1 MKFDDSI
8 QVKGEFH
15 LKVYHRDG
23 RLLEEYTEKNLVVTL
38 GRTNLSK
45 LLGGS
50 VTGRSVSQ
58 IAFGEDG
65 TAPSAGDTS
74 LTNSYAKSVDSVT
87 YPDSTSVQFGWSLA
101 TGEANGKNIQEFGLL
116 SSNND
121 LFARRT
127 RATISKTVDLRLEGT
142 WKIQF

>member
-1 MKFDDSI
+1 MNDQEQI
-8 QVKGEFH
+8 QITGHVT

-23 RLLEEYTEKNLVVTL
+23 RLLESFEKKNLVVTT
-38 GRTNLSK
+38 GRTAIAR

-65 TAPSAGDTS
+65 TAPTAGDTA

-87 YPDSTSVQFGWSLA
+87 YPESNSVLFTWSLG
-101 TGEANGKNIQEFGLL
+101 TGESNGKDIQELGLL
-116 SSNND
+116 CTNND
-121 LFARRT
+121 LFSRLT
-127 RATISKTVDLRLEGT
+127 RATISKTSDLRLEGT